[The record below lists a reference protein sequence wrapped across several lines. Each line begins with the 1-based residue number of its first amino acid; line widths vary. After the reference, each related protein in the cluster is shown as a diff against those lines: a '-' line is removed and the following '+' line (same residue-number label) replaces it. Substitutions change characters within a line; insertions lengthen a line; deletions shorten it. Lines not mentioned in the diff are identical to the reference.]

1 MLKHCISLN
10 VQIKNRSNEN
20 ILAFLQYILV
30 LFTLVLLEL
39 NDVRESSRR
48 NSNLLYTIQSINT
61 ITLEVTVFNLSFMV
75 CMYMYKCFPFTLE
88 IMFTSL
94 DDP

>member
-30 LFTLVLLEL
+30 LFTLVLLL
-39 NDVRESSRR
+39 
-48 NSNLLYTIQSINT
+48 Q
-61 ITLEVTVFNLSFMV
+61 TVKS
-75 CMYMYKCFPFTLE
+75 
-88 IMFTSL
+88 
-94 DDP
+94 

>member
-30 LFTLVLLEL
+30 LFTLVLLL
-39 NDVRESSRR
+39 QTVKTTSGNHHGGTQTYFTQFSQ
-48 NSNLLYTIQSINT
+48 LTQSH
-61 ITLEVTVFNLSFMV
+61 L
-75 CMYMYKCFPFTLE
+75 K
-88 IMFTSL
+88 
-94 DDP
+94 